1 MKLNRAKMRYKIAK
15 FCAYTPFVLYALE
28 FFTKSFEFGIFVW
41 FALIV
46 LSVGGLLF
54 SVLAWANKECRF
66 FSKEFFFS
74 LLHFVMVFI
83 WYFFLQ
89 MYIYSA

>member
-1 MKLNRAKMRYKIAK
+1 MRYKIAK

-28 FFTKSFEFGIFVW
+28 FVIKSFEFGIFVW

-66 FSKEFFFS
+66 FSKVFFFS
-74 LLHFVMVFI
+74 LLHFSMVLI
-83 WYFFLQ
+83 WYLFLE

>member
-1 MKLNRAKMRYKIAK
+1 MRYKIAK

-28 FFTKSFEFGIFVW
+28 FVIKSFEFGIFVW

-54 SVLAWANKECRF
+54 SVLAWVKVLTKDGAEGWCFAGYLTDGTEYREPLWK
-66 FSKEFFFS
+66 STVK
-74 LLHFVMVFI
+74 I
-83 WYFFLQ
+83 GD
-89 MYIYSA
+89 

>member
-1 MKLNRAKMRYKIAK
+1 MMGAKMRYKIAK

-46 LSVGGLLF
+46 LSVGGMLF
-54 SVLAWANKECRF
+54 CVLAWVNDECRF
-66 FSKEFFFS
+66 FTKEILFC
-74 LLHFVMVFI
+74 LLHFLMVFI

-89 MYIYSA
+89 MYIYST

>member
-1 MKLNRAKMRYKIAK
+1 MRYKIAK

-28 FFTKSFEFGIFVW
+28 FVIKSFEFGIFVW

-66 FSKEFFFS
+66 FSKELFFS
-74 LLHFVMVFI
+74 LLHFLMVFI

-89 MYIYSA
+89 MYIYST